1 MNPFLVLSGDPLGD
15 MIASFGDPSFRISG
29 PTISSLIVI
38 GIVLVL
44 AIIVGIQAHFQ
55 DPMKP
60 ARGPLGLACAFVEW
74 LEGWAERL
82 MGKKPGNWTGYFLG
96 LFCYLFLA
104 FVWSVTGL
112 PSIIDTLIMPLA
124 LSVVMF
130 ILIQVTGLRYQK
142 WRYFHRYIEP
152 VAIFLPVNLVTM
164 WTPIISTTLR
174 MFGNA
179 LAGSVIIGLVNWAL
193 KNASVA
199 IFSGLAAGYQNPLD
213 SPAAIILGPIPIGI
227 LNLYFGLF
235 SGLIQT
241 LVFASLNGVWIGAEL
256 PETDPMGTVR
266 QATRPTNE
274 QNA

>member
-1 MNPFLVLSGDPLGD
+1 MSFPFFSGDPLSD
-15 MIASFGDPSFRISG
+15 MIASFGDPTFRISG
-29 PTISSLIVI
+29 PTISSLVVI
-38 GIVLVL
+38 GIVAIL
-44 AIIVGIQAHFQ
+44 AIIVGIQAHFH

-60 ARGPLGLACAFVEW
+60 ARGPLGLACGFVEW
-74 LEGWAERL
+74 IDQWATGL
-82 MGKKPGNWTGYFLG
+82 MGKNPGNWTGYFLG

-104 FVWSVTGL
+104 FIWSITGF

-124 LSVVMF
+124 LSLVMF
-130 ILIQVTGLRYQK
+130 ILIQFTGIRYQK
-142 WRYFHRYIEP
+142 WKYFHRYIEP
-152 VAIFLPVNLVTM
+152 ISIFLPVNLITM

-179 LAGSVIIGLVNWAL
+179 LAGSVIMGLLNWAL

-199 IFSGLAAGYQNPLD
+199 IFSGLAAGYADPLN
-213 SPAAIILGPIPIGI
+213 SPAAIFLSPIPMGV

-256 PETDPMGTVR
+256 PETDPMGTAR
-266 QATRPTNE
+266 QVTRPKKE